1 MLMPTIILKG
11 PSTSQ
16 MALSTQVKESVELA
30 TNHLRDALAF
40 AARSEHPICINTL
53 SDILMR
59 LESIESIEE
68 IMQRFGSQS
77 KTTGTNPY

>member
-16 MALSTQVKESVELA
+16 MSLSTQVKESVALA

-40 AARSEHPICINTL
+40 AARSEHPICISSLT
-53 SDILMR
+53 DILIR
-59 LESIESIEE
+59 LESLESMEE
-68 IMQRFGSQS
+68 IMQKFGKPKDIPTSF
-77 KTTGTNPY
+77 G